1 MRTLTAADL
10 DFADSVR
17 ALAGWNQTRADWER
31 FLAMEPDGCFLAEWN
46 GTPAGTATT
55 TIYGP
60 ELAWIGMVL
69 VHPDLRR
76 RGIGRALLKHCIA
89 YLHGRGVRGLKLDA
103 TPAGKEVYDRLG
115 FRDEW
120 TLKRW
125 AGRPAAA
132 TPAAPQPGLRPWRA
146 TDVARVES
154 LDATAFGASRRVL
167 LGALAQT
174 STVALV
180 KESAAGDIA
189 GFGFARTGSQALY
202 LGPVVAD
209 SAQAGL
215 GLVEALISRHPGQ
228 LIFWDI
234 SDPNEA
240 AVECARQRGF
250 TVQRPLIR
258 MFLGE
263 NTAPGNARWQFGIA
277 GPEVG

>member
-31 FLAMEPDGCFLAEWN
+31 FLALESDGCFLAEWN

-60 ELAWIGMVL
+60 ELAWIRMVL

-89 YLHGRGVRGLKLDA
+89 YLRGRGVRCIKLDA
-103 TPAGKEVYDRLG
+103 TPAGKEVYDRSG
-115 FRDEW
+115 FRCEW

-125 AGRPAAA
+125 VGRPAMMTPDAA
-132 TPAAPQPGLRPWRA
+132 RPGLRPWEE
-146 TDVARVES
+146 TDAARVES
-154 LDATAFGASRRVL
+154 LDAAAFGVSRRAL
-167 LGALAQT
+167 LGALAEE
-174 STVALV
+174 SPAALV
-180 KESAAGDIA
+180 MESAASGLA
-189 GFGFARTGSQALY
+189 GFGFARAGSQALY

-215 GLVEALISRHPGQ
+215 GLVEALIARHPNET
-228 LIFWDI
+228 FYWDI
-234 SDPNEA
+234 PDPNEA
-240 AVECARQRGF
+240 AVDWARQHGF
-250 TVQRPLIR
+250 NVQRPLIR

-263 NTAPGNARWQFGIA
+263 DSSPGDPLRQFALA